1 MGHARPTVVLTR
13 SSDDN
18 APLRERLEALGIAVI
33 ELPTAALVDLPPQP
47 DAATCLAQ
55 CAQAQVV
62 AFTSRHG
69 VDAWCR
75 QLGAQSLQDA
85 VQRGA
90 SVAAVGKGTASALE
104 RWGIAVGIQAKDP
117 TTGAQLA
124 QTIGDHLMRLP
135 THRSSADK
143 PARTL
148 AVQGR
153 QARPEL
159 VQGLRDRGLPVDTAV
174 VYENAPPAPPTPELA
189 VACAQADAVYL
200 AAPSAAD
207 RVLAWVPQLREVP
220 LVVIGPTTATELL
233 ERHGLTAAAVAA
245 SATVDAAVQA
255 LQQVLANRTPFLDP
269 FDRSPA

>member
-1 MGHARPTVVLTR
+1 MGHACPTVVLTR
-13 SSDDN
+13 SCDDN
-18 APLRERLEALGIAVI
+18 ALLRERLEALGTAVI
-33 ELPTAALVDLPPQP
+33 ELPTAAIVDLPPQP
-47 DAATCLAQ
+47 EVATCLSL

-75 QLGAQSLQDA
+75 QLGAPSLLDA

-104 RWGIAVGIQAKDP
+104 RWGIPVGIQASDP
-117 TTGAQLA
+117 MTGAHLA
-124 QTIGDHLMRLP
+124 QSIGDHLMRLSDHQ
-135 THRSSADK
+135 TSAGM

-159 VQGLRDRGLPVDTAV
+159 LQGLRDRGLPVDTAV
-174 VYENAPPAPPTPELA
+174 VYENVTPPPPTPALA

-245 SATVDAAVQA
+245 SATIDAAVQA
-255 LQQVLANRTPFLDP
+255 LQQVLASRTPFLDP
-269 FDRSPA
+269 SDRSPA